1 VLVTVGIWLFYGVGL
16 AVRYVAGHRG
26 TWLTYFA
33 TGGFVL
39 LLVALFAAVAL
50 FPSSHAFG

>member
-1 VLVTVGIWLFYGVGL
+1 MLATVGIWAFYGVGL
-16 AVRYVAGHRG
+16 GVRYVGGRRG

-39 LLVALFAAVAL
+39 LLLALFAAVTL